1 MGDNGTVPGFEQV
14 HISYRALGCLAAAP
28 YIIFWSH
35 ALEVDVPAV
44 ELALRHDE
52 LGGEGRLG
60 IDDGGLG
67 LLLRTGRSGFSLF
80 VFCGFGGF
88 LCHDFEVF
96 GGLRSEPRLLIFTN
110 NQKCGRNE
118 LPKARVITLLQ
129 ELAPKEGGT
138 RSAHLP
144 LRQ

>member
-1 MGDNGTVPGFEQV
+1 MRFIRLDFKGREKERGITPLSRLESEAVVDVLGDNGTVPGFEQV

-52 LGGEGRLG
+52 LWGEGRLG

-88 LCHDFEVF
+88 LCHDFEVL
-96 GGLRSEPRLLIFTN
+96 G
-110 NQKCGRNE
+110 
-118 LPKARVITLLQ
+118 V
-129 ELAPKEGGT
+129 
-138 RSAHLP
+138 
-144 LRQ
+144 